1 MMDVF
6 VLASGIKLPYKVSHG
21 KPIQITYSPDEVFS
35 KIQHEGI
42 RFIDL
47 QFTGL
52 TGRFHHTTISTDTF
66 TPEQMRD
73 GLPKLDGSSIVGF
86 TSIDDSDLVLKPD
99 PNTYAIIPWLE
110 ESKTARLLC
119 DVYLGMGRGRLERD
133 PRAIAQKA
141 EKYLKD
147 QGFDNSFW
155 GPEVEFFVFDK
166 IHWDVL
172 TPYKGQ
178 SYSIESEEAPWSQ
191 EGTGYPMGL
200 QEGYYP
206 STPSDTLTPFRNEC
220 VDILNSNFGVLC
232 DNHHHE
238 VATAGQCEIDIRFD
252 NLTNAADATQS
263 YKFVIRNIAKKFHKV
278 ATLMPKPISMDSGSG
293 MHTNVSLWKG
303 KQNVFYD
310 ENDST
315 ELSQIGRYY
324 CGGILNHAKALSAIT
339 NPTTN
344 SYHRLVP
351 GYEAP
356 VYIAWSGSNRSAIVR
371 VPLHFKGP
379 DYAYLKRLEF
389 RAPDPSSNPYLVF
402 SAVQAAGLDG
412 VKKKTDP
419 GDEVR
424 EDIYKMSRVERAKR
438 GIKVLPASLGDALD
452 ELQSDRKFLNPIF
465 AGDVVDKLIELER
478 KDQREI
484 SIRPHPH
491 EFYLYFDV

>member
-1 MMDVF
+1 MK
-6 VLASGIKLPYKVSHG
+6 SKLPYKVSHG
-21 KPIQITYSPDEVFS
+21 KAIQIKYSADEVFS
-35 KIQHEGI
+35 KIQHEEI
-42 RFIDL
+42 KFIDL
-47 QFTGL
+47 QFTSL
-52 TGRFHHTTISTDTF
+52 TGRFHHTTISADTF

-86 TSIDDSDLVLKPD
+86 TSIDDSDLILKPD
-99 PNTYAIIPWLE
+99 PNTYAKIPWMVE
-110 ESKTARLLC
+110 NKTARLLC
-119 DVYLGMGRGRLERD
+119 EVHWGEGRGRLSRD
-133 PRAIAQKA
+133 PRGIAQKA
-141 EKYLKD
+141 EEHIKG
-147 QGFDNSFW
+147 QGFDTSAW

-178 SYSIESEEAPWSQ
+178 SYSIESKEAPWSQ

-220 VDILNSNFGVLC
+220 VNILNTNFGILC

-238 VATAGQCEIDIRFD
+238 VATAGQCEIDIKYD
-252 NLTNAADATQS
+252 YLTNAADATQS
-263 YKFVIRNIAKKFHKV
+263 YKFVIRNVAQKFGKV
-278 ATLMPKPISMDSGSG
+278 ATMMPKPISMDSGSG

-303 KQNVFYD
+303 KNNVFFDPD
-310 ENDST
+310 EED
-315 ELSQIGRYY
+315 ELSQLGRYF
-324 CGGILNHAKALSAIT
+324 CGGIISHAKALSAIV

-356 VYIAWSGSNRSAIVR
+356 VYIAWSSSNRSAIVR
-371 VPLHFKGP
+371 VPKHFKGAG
-379 DYAYLKRLEF
+379 YSYLKRLEF

-402 SAVQAAGLDG
+402 AAVAAAGLDG

-419 GDEVR
+419 GDQVH
-424 EDIYKMSRVERAKR
+424 EDIFKMTKSERSKR
-438 GIKVLPASLGDALD
+438 GIGVLPASLGEALD
-452 ELQSDRKFLNPIF
+452 ELESDRKFLTPIF
-465 AGDVVDKLIELER
+465 TNDVIDKIIELER
-478 KDQREI
+478 RDQREI